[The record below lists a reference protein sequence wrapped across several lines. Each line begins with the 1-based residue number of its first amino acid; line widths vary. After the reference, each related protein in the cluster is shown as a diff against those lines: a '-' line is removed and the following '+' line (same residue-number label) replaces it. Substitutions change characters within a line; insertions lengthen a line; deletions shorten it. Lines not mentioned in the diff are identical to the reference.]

1 MAREITLPV
10 EPDVVRDLH
19 VGDEVLVSGRW
30 ITAREAAHR
39 HLAAALDPRVRA
51 LAEGGFVYHCGPV
64 VAQDPG
70 GGWRFVA
77 AGPSTSMRAE
87 PWEADV
93 IARYGVRGVVGKGG
107 MGPRTLEALRLHGA
121 VYLHA
126 VGGLAVALARKVTRV
141 LGVHLLDELGVS
153 EAVWAIEVR
162 DFPAIVTMDAHGE
175 SLHAKLEGAAS
186 EAARALLE
194 RKTV

>member
-1 MAREITLPV
+1 
-10 EPDVVRDLH
+10 
-19 VGDEVLVSGRW
+19 
-30 ITAREAAHR
+30 
-39 HLAAALDPRVRA
+39 
-51 LAEGGFVYHCGPV
+51 
-64 VAQDPG
+64 
-70 GGWRFVA
+70 
-77 AGPSTSMRAE
+77 
-87 PWEADV
+87 
-93 IARYGVRGVVGKGG
+93 
-107 MGPRTLEALRLHGA
+107 
-121 VYLHA
+121 

>member
-10 EPDVVRDLH
+10 EADVVRELH

-39 HLAAALDPRVRA
+39 HLAASFDPRVHGLVA
-51 LAEGGFVYHCGPV
+51 GNFVYHCGPV
-64 VAQDPG
+64 VAQDPA
-70 GGWRFVA
+70 GGWRFAA
-77 AGPSTSMRAE
+77 AGPSTSMRVE
-87 PWEADV
+87 PWEAEV

-107 MGPRTLEALRLHGA
+107 MGARTLEALRVHGA

-141 LGVHLLDELGVS
+141 DGVHLLDELGVS
-153 EAVWAIEVR
+153 EAIWAIEVTG
-162 DFPAIVTMDAHGE
+162 FPAIVTMDAHGE